1 MTCVYL
7 IKKNGFLIPSS
18 ECDQENIALM
28 TDGKTYKCE
37 FSSPRNIRFHRRY
50 FALLD
55 VLFNIFDPEPVSHK
69 GEVAIK
75 NRERFRK
82 DIAIATGHYE
92 LVVSIKGECKA
103 EAKSISFASMDET
116 KFSELYSRT
125 IDYGLL
131 RIAKGKTK
139 EEIDNW
145 VAQIMDFS

>member
-37 FSSPRNIRFHRRY
+37 FSSPRNIKFHRRY

-69 GEVAIK
+69 GELAIK

-92 LVVSIKGECKA
+92 LVISIKGECKA

-116 KFSELYSRT
+116 QFSELYSRT

-139 EEIDNW
+139 AEIDNW
-145 VAQIMDFS
+145 VAQIIEFS

>member
-37 FSSPRNIRFHRRY
+37 FSSPRNIKFHRRY

-55 VLFNIFDPEPVSHK
+55 VLFNIFEPEPVSHK
-69 GEVAIK
+69 GEFAIK
-75 NRERFRK
+75 SRERFRK

-103 EAKSISFASMDET
+103 EAKSISFARMDDVQ
-116 KFSELYSRT
+116 FADLYSKT

-131 RIAKGKTK
+131 RIAKGKTR
-139 EEIDNW
+139 EQIDNW
-145 VAQIMDFS
+145 VNSILDFS

>member
-92 LVVSIKGECKA
+92 LVVNIKGECKA